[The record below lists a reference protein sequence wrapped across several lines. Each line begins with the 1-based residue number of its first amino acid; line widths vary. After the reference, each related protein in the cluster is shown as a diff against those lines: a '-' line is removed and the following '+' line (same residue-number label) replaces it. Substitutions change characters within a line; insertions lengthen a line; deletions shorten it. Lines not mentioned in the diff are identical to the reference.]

1 MAGWPRIQPPEA
13 VGSDRS
19 VRSIRTGAPRHFH
32 LLWDED
38 LDDLRPLLRAIIA
51 RRSEVVGEWYQLYVL
66 HFAEDASLS
75 EAEFR
80 RIFEP
85 TFLSNETALLDKDMD
100 RYAENVSRLGETL
113 AERHVPLREL
123 IASLHLF

>member
-1 MAGWPRIQPPEA
+1 MAGWSRVPETVA
-13 VGSDRS
+13 NDPS
-19 VRSIRTGAPRHFH
+19 VRSIRAGAPRHFH

-38 LDDLRPLLRAIIA
+38 LDDLRPLLRTIIA

-80 RIFEP
+80 RVFEP
-85 TFLSNETALLDKDMD
+85 TFLSPE
-100 RYAENVSRLGETL
+100 
-113 AERHVPLREL
+113 P
-123 IASLHLF
+123 SLPAKEMHPYT